1 MEYLANLG
9 PLLTGSKLLAQG
21 GCSPSASQAVL
32 AMIGRIMS
40 LGMLFFFFLS
50 KVKRTDQLMLI
61 KIIVAQEAR
70 VVAWV
75 GISIP
80 SSRAPAHGGTEKPR
94 DWLKATYWLGVVLRL
109 DAGGLTS
116 EPKFLTAAYYSA
128 PCFHVPYEQETR
140 LFVRL
145 LSVAST
151 LFSRVCARP
160 VPSSVMATATQWV
173 GSVRCR
179 GYCFAGE

>member
-1 MEYLANLG
+1 MEYLASLG
-9 PLLTGSKLLAQG
+9 PLPTGSKPLAQG

-40 LGMLFFFFLS
+40 LGMLFFFLS

-94 DWLKATYWLGVVLRL
+94 DWLKATYWLGVELRL
-109 DAGGLTS
+109 DTGGLTS
-116 EPKFLTAAYYSA
+116 EPKYLT
-128 PCFHVPYEQETR
+128 CR
-140 LFVRL
+140 ILFFPV
-145 LSVAST
+145 
-151 LFSRVCARP
+151 FSCAL
-160 VPSSVMATATQWV
+160 
-173 GSVRCR
+173 
-179 GYCFAGE
+179 